1 MRGRRTGHRCYKVG
15 NGKNEGGD
23 LTGKQKGRG
32 GLIRGV
38 CVVNNS
44 KMFEKPQRNIFHFI
58 YTLYGAMPLR

>member
-1 MRGRRTGHRCYKVG
+1 MG

-58 YTLYGAMPLR
+58 YTLYDAMPLG